1 MSADLEDP
9 RFTDETA
16 AREAL
21 ETLVWPNGPV
31 CPRCGNADQVRIAA
45 LTTKSARPG
54 LRYCDECKGQF
65 KRGFGHKNAVFTLVE
80 RGGSARSFH
89 VEDATKETII
99 PIICENIDRELPV
112 MTNEANRYSKL

>member
-65 KRGFGHKNAVFTLVE
+65 TATVGTIFERSKIPLTKWWLAMHLMVVADDEMYVNLRWFRGQARLRPQKRCVH
-80 RGGSARSFH
+80 AR
-89 VEDATKETII
+89 
-99 PIICENIDRELPV
+99 
-112 MTNEANRYSKL
+112 